1 MSKVLITGGT
11 GFIGS
16 HVVRAFC
23 DKGTDVRCLVRKGS
37 NLLNIEGLP
46 VELVYGEI
54 EDLHSF
60 KAALDDVEYVVHIAA
75 LAKDWGTYE
84 SFYKTNVEG
93 TLNLLRAC
101 VDKNINDIIITAS
114 VSVYGEENCQDIKS
128 ESSPHNSHYPYF
140 ADKCFPCAMNYYRDT
155 KTEAKEKAIEYA
167 KRNGLNLT
175 VIEPV
180 WVYGEREFSSG
191 FYEYLKTVRD
201 GVPFLPGT
209 RKNKYHVVYA
219 ADLAKAYVLV
229 FKKRLQGVNCYIIG
243 NDKAEFM
250 DDIYGLFCAKAELR
264 KPLRLPKYMVYPIG
278 FLLEFLYTIFG
289 SKIPPVLTRGRVNM
303 FYDNIEYSTKKA
315 KEELGFAC
323 DYSLDEG
330 ISRTVK
336 WYKEK
341 NLL

>member
-23 DKGTDVRCLVRKGS
+23 DKGIDVRCLVRRDS
-37 NLLNIEGLP
+37 SLVNIEGLP
-46 VELVYGEI
+46 VELAYGEI
-54 EDLHSF
+54 EDIQSI
-60 KAALDDVEYVVHIAA
+60 KAALDDIGYVVHIAA
-75 LAKDWGTYE
+75 LAKDWGPYE
-84 SFYKTNVEG
+84 SFYNTNVEG
-93 TLNLLRAC
+93 TLNILSAC
-101 VDKNINDIIITAS
+101 VERNIKDIIITAS
-114 VSVYGEENCQDIKS
+114 VSVYGEENCRYIKS

-140 ADKCFPCAMNYYRDT
+140 ADKWFPCAMNYYRDT
-155 KTEAKEKAIEYA
+155 KTVAKDKAIEYA
-167 KRNGLNLT
+167 KNNGLNLT

-201 GVPFLPGT
+201 GMPFLPGS

-229 FKKRLQGVNCYIIG
+229 FQKRPQGVNCYIIG
-243 NDKAEFM
+243 NDIAELM
-250 DDIYGLFCAKAELR
+250 DAIYGLFCKEAGFK

-278 FLLEFLYTIFG
+278 FLLELLYTIFG
-289 SKIPPVLTRGRVNM
+289 SKTPPVLTRGRVNM

-315 KEELGFAC
+315 KEELGFVC
-323 DYSLDEG
+323 DYSLVEG
-330 ISRTVK
+330 ITRTLK
-336 WYKEK
+336 WYKEQ